1 MKRIIRI
8 VALLMAA
15 LIAVTSC
22 QAPDSGSQLTDG
34 TVDVSF
40 AGPSARTITT
50 DDGLVQT
57 IATSDLYF
65 QYKAVWQGEDPI
77 PSTAKP
83 EWTSL
88 PGPGLSSTVKLH
100 RGRWNLSL
108 RAFVNQSDVNSDD
121 KFILSGTKEGV
132 EIGTNNMVTQTV
144 SISLGYVRQEGNG
157 TLHISATYPVVY
169 HEAANS
175 GDSPVEAV
183 RKVKVTANVLGTD
196 YTGEITAFDSNNVGS
211 LDLTV
216 PAGAAHVTVQYYMDE
231 NTLFEDDQTAKD
243 VLIMATMT
251 TNLAV
256 SVDRDITAVTFK
268 AEQPEGSVE
277 DNVIPKVF
285 NSLFDIYPDNIAD
298 NAIVIGYAEETKAL
312 DQTPITYPYEVF
324 TKAEKDAQGRYTA
337 SSLGLKPIVVTSRS
351 ALNSSAAT
359 EAWYGK
365 NISYYFSGYAPTNT
379 TLEKVR
385 FVDGVT
391 SIGNYSFYDCSGLT
405 SVTIP
410 DSVTSIGEEAFR
422 NCSSLASI
430 AIPDGVTS
438 IGTSIFENCSSLAS
452 ITIPD
457 GVTYIGRFAFYD
469 CAGLTSITIPDS
481 VTSIDFKAF
490 YGCSS
495 LTSITIPGSVI
506 TLGTSVFEGCENL
519 TDVVIGNG
527 VKELGDSLFY
537 GCTKITN
544 LTLPNTITKI
554 GELAFYKTKITNL
567 NIPISVTT
575 LSKKWGR
582 ELPPSATVTYEG
594 TIEQWY
600 NLFGGAPSYWTGSD
614 QDVYTD
620 VKCSDGKIVLVIEP
634 NEAGNGKLVKT
645 TPHGRT
651 LDTITVPSGHEI
663 IEKQEGETGNHYS
676 LFLNC
681 NKLVT
686 VNLPED
692 IERITNHMFSGCSSL
707 ENITIPNSVTSI
719 GNSAFYGCRKLT
731 TINIPEGVTSIGR
744 KAFEYALISE
754 VNLPST
760 ITFIGSNA
768 FESYKRETGSSS
780 YSTSPYDLVTFNGT
794 VDKWMNIQECNE
806 SSTKATDSYTGSGV
820 GPINDVQCTDGKPVF
835 ITNKSTSSIIG
846 IRPYGKTLTTLEVP
860 ENYTSISF
868 LYDSSYNPP
877 SVTTLILHS
886 SMETLS
892 DNVFK
897 YCTNLTDV
905 YINKAEDSIDF
916 SNTGLPEGCMIHWNS
931 TGLEATESV

>member
-1 MKRIIRI
+1 MKQTIRI
-8 VALLMAA
+8 MALLMV
-15 LIAVTSC
+15 AVMLVISC
-22 QAPDSGSQLTDG
+22 QAPENNVLNNEPIN
-34 TVDVSF
+34 VSF

-50 DDGLVQT
+50 SDGLVQT
-57 IATSDLYF
+57 IATNDLWF
-65 QYKAVWQGEDPI
+65 QYKAEWAGSGEA
-77 PSTAKP
+77 PSTARDN
-83 EWTSL
+83 WTSL
-88 PGPGLSSTVKLH
+88 SGQGLTETIKLH
-100 RGRWNLSL
+100 RGLWNISL
-108 RAFVNQSDVNSDD
+108 RAFSSDEDRAGADADS
-121 KFILSGTKEGV
+121 KFILSGTAPNV
-132 EIGTNNMVTQTV
+132 NIGLKDSQTIVTQTV
-144 SISLGYVRQEGNG
+144 TVDLNYVVQTGDGKLKVN
-157 TLHISATYPVVY
+157 ATYPKVY
-169 HEAANS
+169 TEA
-175 GDSPVEAV
+175 GTEAV
-183 RKVKVTANVLGTD
+183 RKVNVSATSGGTPV
-196 YTGEITAFDSNNVGS
+196 TGEISTFDAEDKGS
-211 LDLTV
+211 VEIIV
-216 PAGAAHVTVQYYMDE
+216 PNGAAHVTVEYYKDDT
-231 NTLFEDDQTAKD
+231 NLFEGDTASTD
-243 VLIMATMT
+243 VLVMAYMT
-251 TNLAV
+251 TSLNV
-256 SVDRDITAVTFK
+256 EVDRDIAAITFN
-268 AEQPEGSVE
+268 ATQPEGSVE
-277 DNVIPKVF
+277 DNAFPKVF
-285 NSLFDIYPDNIAD
+285 NSIFDIYPDGIAD
-298 NAIVIGYAEETKAL
+298 NAIVIGYTEETKAL

-365 NISYYFSGYAPTNT
+365 NISYYFSTYAPTNT

-410 DSVTSIGEEAFR
+410 DSVTSIGEEAFSG
-422 NCSSLASI
+422 CSSL
-430 AIPDGVTS
+430 V
-438 IGTSIFENCSSLAS
+438 S
-452 ITIPD
+452 ITIPY
-457 GVTYIGRFAFYD
+457 GVTYIGRFAFYGCND
-469 CAGLTSITIPDS
+469 LTSITIPDS

-490 YGCSS
+490 WRCSG

-527 VKELGDSLFY
+527 VKEIGDSLFY

-554 GELAFYKTKITNL
+554 GELAFYDTKITNL

-614 QDVYTD
+614 QNVYTD
-620 VKCSDGKIVLVIEP
+620 VDCSDGKIVLVIEP
-634 NEAGNGKLVKT
+634 NDAGNGKLVKT
-645 TPHGRT
+645 TPYGRK

-663 IEKQEGETGNHYS
+663 IEKQEGETGNPYS

-707 ENITIPNSVTSI
+707 ENITIPNGVTSI
-719 GNSAFYGCRKLT
+719 GREAFYGCRKLT

-744 KAFEYALISE
+744 KAFEYASISE

-806 SSTKATDSYTGSGV
+806 SSTKATDYYTGSGV

-892 DNVFK
+892 NNVFQ
-897 YCTNLTDV
+897 YCTNLKDV
-905 YINKAEDSIDF
+905 YIDKAEDSIDF
-916 SNTGLPEGCMIHWNS
+916 SNTGLPAGYTIHWDS
-931 TGLEATESV
+931 TGPESV